1 MPRSKSA
8 SPFRKL
14 HVVLSIPN
22 TTISKKQA
30 KLLVE
35 DTVSRLVTRVSK
47 KQKNKKLPNPK
58 KIKSH
63 SSCEPEQNTHNI
75 NLDSAADALVDLTN
89 WQAQGPVLETNY
101 ATAISNAVDSGLAL
115 DQCMN
120 T

>member
-1 MPRSKSA
+1 MPRNRSA

-14 HVVLSIPN
+14 HVILSIPN
-22 TTISKKQA
+22 TTISKTQA

-35 DTVSRLVTRVSK
+35 DTVSRLVTRVTKRRKSK
-47 KQKNKKLPNPK
+47 KKVSQK

-63 SSCEPEQNTHNI
+63 SACIQETSTHET
-75 NLDSAADALVDLTN
+75 NLDSAADALMELTD
-89 WQAQGPVLETNY
+89 WQAQGPVKETNY

-115 DQCMN
+115 DQCLN